1 MKIKTNIFQFLFDKI
16 FKKEYNITMISEK
29 DKKEIR
35 ELYFEKLKDFDEIQ
49 KIFQNKYTYNEI
61 RNFIMSTYK

>member
-16 FKKEYNITMISEK
+16 FKREYNITMISEK

-35 ELYFEKLKDFDEIQ
+35 ELYFEKLKDFDEI
-49 KIFQNKYTYNEI
+49 KEIFKNKYTYNEI
-61 RNFIMSTYK
+61 RNYIMSIFD

>member
-16 FKKEYNITMISEK
+16 FKREYNITMINEK

-35 ELYFEKLKDFDEIQ
+35 ELYFEKLKDFDEI
-49 KIFQNKYTYNEI
+49 KEIFKNKYTYNEI
-61 RNFIMSTYK
+61 RNYIMSTFN

>member
-1 MKIKTNIFQFLFDKI
+1 MINENDKQKIK
-16 FKKEYNITMISEK
+16 
-29 DKKEIR
+29 

-49 KIFQNKYTYNEI
+49 KILQNKYTYNEI